1 MANLLFNQFDG
12 NSYSSYYGDINPS
25 INKELNFNGNR
36 LTNVGEPINDND
48 AITKLYLSK
57 TIKKTEVHTFNNVKT
72 DYINYGDSD
81 VLALSDPLSLD
92 MDYMFCVVSLHLYI
106 YQQTAQTNSGITLTF
121 NLLGNSI
128 TAPKSGGTSTGKIDF
143 ILFNN
148 KITYMTWSNGDMKTT
163 TSLGYCAINLAK
175 GNQGSNFTAKAYG
188 TYYYIAI

>member
-12 NSYSSYYGDINPS
+12 NSYSSYYGDVPPS

-36 LTNVGEPINDND
+36 LTNVGEPVNDND

-57 TIKKTEVHTFNNVKT
+57 AIKKTEVHTFNNVMT
-72 DYINYGDSD
+72 DYINYRDSTIFP
-81 VLALSDPLSLD
+81 LSDPPSLD
-92 MDYMFCVVSLHLYI
+92 MDYMFCVVSLNLYI

-128 TAPKSGGTSTGKIDF
+128 QAPKSGGASTGKVDF
-143 ILFNN
+143 VLFNN
-148 KITYMTWSNGDMKTT
+148 KIAFMIWSNETMQVT
-163 TSLGYCAINLAK
+163 TSLSGCTIALAG